1 MKILLRIVSLLALIW
16 LGLLLTGYG
25 ILTGSHKNVAGIGLQ
40 CQYLTARGVIKAQYL
55 HSDSG
60 LIGVA
65 DCPVLRKSSE
75 VVDSNE

>member
-40 CQYLTARGVIKAQYL
+40 CQYLTARGMIKAQYL

-60 LIGVA
+60 IIGVA

-75 VVDSNE
+75 VVDNNG